1 MKRLKTYFVWAIL
14 ISPFPPN
21 LIRAS
26 TIEWQFGKASLRS
39 TIPPL
44 FFWSP
49 IRVILS
55 LSSLNWTKRIF
66 TSLAWFKAFE
76 RFVLAETYFKLKNA
90 FFLITLLITI
100 YKLLSCFDSI
110 FFLLQTAEAQTMM
123 RLFSFVFDF
132 MDNRWRVFSIISN

>member
-66 TSLAWFKAFE
+66 TSLWTV
-76 RFVLAETYFKLKNA
+76 RFSWDLLQVKKCL
-90 FFLITLLITI
+90 FLITSLITI
-100 YKLLSCFDSI
+100 YKLPFLVLIQFFSYCKPQRRRRCVCFPLYLI
-110 FFLLQTAEAQTMM
+110 L
-123 RLFSFVFDF
+123 
-132 MDNRWRVFSIISN
+132 WIIDGVYFA